1 MRVRASALLFSFFYA
16 SNYLTDL
23 SIVIKLKSM
32 EKIERKFDGITVE
45 VEVIKRYGSVVI
57 GLCQDRICAF
67 NELDETARPMCLA
80 DCLDAV
86 AELSSDYEG

>member
-1 MRVRASALLFSFFYA
+1 
-16 SNYLTDL
+16 
-23 SIVIKLKSM
+23 M
-32 EKIERKFDGITVE
+32 EKIERKFYGITVE

-67 NELDETARPMCLA
+67 NELDETARPVCLA

>member
-1 MRVRASALLFSFFYA
+1 MRGRASALPLLFF
-16 SNYLTDL
+16 LC
-23 SIVIKLKSM
+23 IKLFNRL
-32 EKIERKFDGITVE
+32 E
-45 VEVIKRYGSVVI
+45 YGSVVI

-80 DCLDAV
+80 DCLDVV

>member
-1 MRVRASALLFSFFYA
+1 
-16 SNYLTDL
+16 
-23 SIVIKLKSM
+23 M
-32 EKIERKFDGITVE
+32 EKIKRSFDGITVE

-80 DCLDAV
+80 DCLYAV
-86 AELSSDYEG
+86 AELSSYYEG

>member
-23 SIVIKLKSM
+23 SIVIKLKSV

-67 NELDETARPMCLA
+67 NELDDTARPKSLV
-80 DCLDAV
+80 DCLDVV
-86 AELSSDYEG
+86 AELGGDYEG